1 MQRREHRI
9 ASEKSIS
16 KLFRGIDDEMKA
28 VRAPNKTAYRLD
40 SRFRGN
46 DKNPVVPA

>member
-16 KLFRGIDDEMKA
+16 KLFRGIDDETKA
-28 VRAPNKTAYRLD
+28 VTKSA
-40 SRFRGN
+40 
-46 DKNPVVPA
+46 